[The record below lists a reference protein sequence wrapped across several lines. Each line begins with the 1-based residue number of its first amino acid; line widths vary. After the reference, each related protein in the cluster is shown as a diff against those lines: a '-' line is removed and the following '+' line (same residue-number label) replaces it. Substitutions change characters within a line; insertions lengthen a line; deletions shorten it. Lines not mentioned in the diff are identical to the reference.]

1 MTVQREKIS
10 NENYDD
16 KYSDLFWLKIYYK
29 IKLSE
34 LGVKISNS
42 AIEREMIKLEQLY
55 NSLDYD
61 QSLEYIN
68 NKVKS
73 QIPWV

>member
-1 MTVQREKIS
+1 MYAAFTSLSPFYIKENETYSNQKCPSYKQAKYVTVQREKIS

-42 AIEREMIKLEQLY
+42 AIE
-55 NSLDYD
+55 
-61 QSLEYIN
+61 
-68 NKVKS
+68 
-73 QIPWV
+73 